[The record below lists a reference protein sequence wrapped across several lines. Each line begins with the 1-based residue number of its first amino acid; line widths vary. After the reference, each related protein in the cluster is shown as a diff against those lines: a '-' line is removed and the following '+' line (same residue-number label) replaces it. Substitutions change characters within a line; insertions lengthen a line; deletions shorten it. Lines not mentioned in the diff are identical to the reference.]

1 MASTSAHL
9 DTPIRLP
16 DGRSEQI
23 TVTDPAHPL
32 YGRCFSLASATAT
45 VGSGG
50 QVLVVYRDGIS
61 LRIPA
66 RATSLHP
73 VPPCLL
79 VSKLSID
86 GIRGLLRLAQESG
99 KVGGGTSAHHHRD
112 DFSEH
117 ESEADFAKSHGSLRG
132 EP

>member
-1 MASTSAHL
+1 
-9 DTPIRLP
+9 
-16 DGRSEQI
+16 
-23 TVTDPAHPL
+23 
-32 YGRCFSLASATAT
+32 
-45 VGSGG
+45 
-50 QVLVVYRDGIS
+50 VVYRDGIS

-73 VPPCLL
+73 VPLCLL

-86 GIRGLLRLAQESG
+86 GIRDLLRLARGSG
-99 KVGGGTSAHHHRD
+99 KIGEGTSGHHHHRD